1 VSASDDQTVR
11 VWNWQNRSQ
20 IAILTGHSHYV
31 MCARFHHEDTL
42 IASCSLDH
50 SIRVW
55 DFFKLKE
62 MSMQKSRP
70 GEVLSGTEV
79 EVKHILEDHDK
90 GVNWVAFHPT
100 LKVLASG
107 ADDKQIKL
115 WRLTGNK
122 HWVMDSLKGHTGN
135 VSCVIFHPRME
146 ILLSNSEDRTMRFWD
161 MQRRVQIHSTRKD
174 TDRYWIMAAHPTLN
188 YFAAGYDNGM
198 NVFKLEKERHAS
210 VRVGGSIFFVKNK
223 QLFLYDLSNQSKQ
236 VMAPVQIGGKNVLL
250 NQPTQIYYNA
260 FN

>member
-1 VSASDDQTVR
+1 MRTVQFHIELPWIVSASDDQTVR
-11 VWNWQNRSQ
+11 LWNWQNRNQ

-31 MCARFHHEDTL
+31 MCARFHHEDTM

-50 SIRVW
+50 TIRVW

-62 MSMQKSRP
+62 QSMQKSRP
-70 GEVLSGTEV
+70 GEVMSGTEV

-100 LKVLASG
+100 LKILASG
-107 ADDKQIKL
+107 ADDKLIKI

-122 HWVMDSLKGHTGN
+122 HWVMDTLKGHTGN
-135 VSCVIFHPRME
+135 VSCVLFHPRME
-146 ILLSNSEDRTMRFWD
+146 LMLSNSEDRTMRFWD
-161 MQRRVQIHSTRKD
+161 MQRRVQIHQTRKD

-210 VRVGGSIFFVKNK
+210 VRVGGNIFFVKSK
-223 QLFLYDLSNQSKQ
+223 QLFMYDLSSQGKS
-236 VMAPVQIGGKNVLL
+236 VMAPV
-250 NQPTQIYYNA
+250 
-260 FN
+260 